1 MVHGVSPSADG
12 AQPTRVLVTGM
23 GMIGPLG
30 ADVAQSFCAAAAGR
44 SAIRPAPAALTAGL
58 PNLLIAPAAVEPAT
72 LLDSADAG
80 LDRATQFALVA
91 ATQAL
96 AEAGIDPQPASAAR
110 FGVFV
115 GLGFGGAYSLDAM
128 FTRYFHLL
136 FGEEAGRRRATVVHP
151 LTVPRLMANAPHAL
165 VSMRYGLRGMGN
177 TYSVACA
184 SSAIAAGEA
193 LRAIRHGYLDA
204 AVVIG
209 TEAMLT
215 PGSMVAWNA
224 LRVLAKPDAQD
235 PSASCRPFDRRRN
248 GFVLGEGAGALV
260 LESETHAQVRGAL
273 ALAELAGYG
282 ASSDAHHLTAP
293 SVDGQVTAI
302 RQALDHARLVP
313 GDIQYLNAHGTATEA
328 GDVVEAESIVEVF
341 GPAADG
347 PAVSSTKAVH
357 GHLIGAG
364 GTVELILSIQALR
377 TGTIP
382 PTANL
387 QDPDPRCAVDLV
399 MGSAR
404 TGCRV
409 DAVLSNSFAFG
420 GSNAC
425 LVVRRIPEADLP
437 APPLAA

>member
-1 MVHGVSPSADG
+1 MGREVIDG
-12 AQPTRVLVTGM
+12 ADATLPRRVLVTGM
-23 GMIGPLG
+23 GMWSPLG
-30 ADVAQSFCAAAAGR
+30 VDVASSFDAAAAGR
-44 SAIRPAPAALTAGL
+44 SAIRPARAELTAGL
-58 PNLLIAPAAVEPAT
+58 PNLLTAAAAAEPAAALEA
-72 LLDSADAG
+72 ADAG
-80 LDRATQFALVA
+80 LDRATQFAWLA

-96 AEAGIDPQPASAAR
+96 AQAGISPYPDGDAR
-110 FGVFV
+110 FGVFS
-115 GLGFGGAYSLDAM
+115 GIGFGGAASLDAM

-136 FGEEAGRRRATVVHP
+136 FGDEAGRRRATVVHP

-193 LRAIRHGYLDA
+193 LRAIEHGYLDA
-204 AVVIG
+204 AVVLG
-209 TEAMLT
+209 AEAMLT
-215 PGSMVAWNA
+215 PGAMVAWNA

-235 PSASCRPFDRRRN
+235 PAASCRPFDRRRN

-260 LESETHAQVRGAL
+260 LESEARVRERGAQ

-293 SVDGQVTAI
+293 SVQGQVAAI
-302 RQALDHARLVP
+302 RQALAHARLTP
-313 GDIQYLNAHGTATEA
+313 RDIHYVNAHGTATEA

-341 GPAADG
+341 GAADRG

-364 GTVELILSIQALR
+364 GAVELILAIEAMR
-377 TGTIP
+377 RGTLP

-387 QDPDPRCAVDLV
+387 GEPDPRCALDLV
-399 MGSAR
+399 IGQAR

-425 LVVRRIPEADLP
+425 LVARRVADDDGQRATVP
-437 APPLAA
+437 T